1 MIQTATL
8 VAISVQELRRRITH
22 LQTDRT
28 PAGLEL
34 SLDVVDLATPPSG
47 RG

>member
-8 VAISVQELRRRITH
+8 VAICVQELRRLITN
-22 LQTDRT
+22 LQTARPPD
-28 PAGLEL
+28 LN